1 MSLHMPRLITWQ
13 YSSARE
19 ELEHALADV
28 RRGIGY
34 AHTRR
39 LERGDLVLRAA
50 LAARD
55 DRARMAHAF
64 AGRRGDAGDI
74 GHQRFAHAGLDVFR
88 GLFLGRAADLADHD
102 DALGLAILLDEFYTI
117 DEIRALNRVAADADA
132 GALAK
137 AVLRRLMHGFV
148 GERAGARDDADAP
161 LFVFRA
167 RRDARV
173 RCLQYRIGR
182 VRGGHVDHGRV
193 GLRRHHHDAHKDK
206 HEPNK
211 KRQPALA

>member
-55 DRARMAHAF
+55 DRARMAHAK
-64 AGRRGDAGDI
+64 ASQHKDTNKKD
-74 GHQRFAHAGLDVFR
+74 HQQIAHAGLDVFR

-102 DALGLAILLDEFYTI
+102 DALGLVFLLVVFFSFVVFCV
-117 DEIRALNRVAADADA
+117 LFWVAADAEA
-132 GALAK
+132 GAQAK
-137 AVLRRLMHGFV
+137 DELRRQKHGIV
-148 GERAGARDDADAP
+148 G
-161 LFVFRA
+161 
-167 RRDARV
+167 
-173 RCLQYRIGR
+173 
-182 VRGGHVDHGRV
+182 
-193 GLRRHHHDAHKDK
+193 
-206 HEPNK
+206 
-211 KRQPALA
+211 